1 MSASAELCD
10 PELAR
15 RSVAWCEALLTRF
28 PDDASISKHW
38 RLALSSLLLLAGEPR
53 KSEAVAKE
61 LCSRAPTD
69 AAGYV
74 ALAGVYASPR
84 AGQLHDRERAIQVL
98 K

>member
-1 MSASAELCD
+1 LVRGSSDSL
-10 PELAR
+10 PR
-15 RSVAWCEALLTRF
+15 RRIDLEALEIGTLVA
-28 PDDASISKHW
+28 ASPSGRAK
-38 RLALSSLLLLAGEPR
+38 E
-53 KSEAVAKE
+53 SEAVAKE